1 MESSILK
8 NKKINETALILALTI
23 FTSDNSEVKWRWVNF
38 NTAPPGTKFEEYN
51 LKLSYNLVNVH
62 SFC

>member
-23 FTSDNSEVKWRWVNF
+23 FTSDNSKVKWRWVNF

-51 LKLSYNLVNVH
+51 LKLSYN
-62 SFC
+62 